1 MSGFVAQGS
10 PDLILKTL
18 ADRYEQEC
26 MEGTHDGVGELTLL
40 FGGGPG
46 DWKSKGLNY
55 LARTPE
61 LRNGDSAKPMLK
73 RAIGA
78 HYGQVPM
85 LGELGW
91 LSTTKSKL
99 GHSHLDQSLVC
110 SGPRLHIHQ
119 VTLPQ

>member
-40 FGGGPG
+40 FGGRPG

-55 LARTPE
+55 FARTPE
-61 LRNGDSAKPMLK
+61 LQNGDFAKANGK
-73 RAIGA
+73 
-78 HYGQVPM
+78 
-85 LGELGW
+85 
-91 LSTTKSKL
+91 KSYW
-99 GHSHLDQSLVC
+99 GSLRTGTNAGRVGC
-110 SGPRLHIHQ
+110 Q
-119 VTLPQ
+119 